1 MFRALINPFR
11 YQNKRARIK
20 REMKKKRTSAPPI
33 LTQLPAV
40 PETFPPQPE
49 LSQPV
54 LPQPADD
61 VTNSIRPFLQ
71 RKAKQHAKVRR

>member
-1 MFRALINPFR
+1 
-11 YQNKRARIK
+11 
-20 REMKKKRTSAPPI
+20 MKKKRTSAPPI
-33 LTQLPAV
+33 LTQLSAV
-40 PETFPPQPE
+40 PETFPQPE
-49 LSQPV
+49 LPQPV